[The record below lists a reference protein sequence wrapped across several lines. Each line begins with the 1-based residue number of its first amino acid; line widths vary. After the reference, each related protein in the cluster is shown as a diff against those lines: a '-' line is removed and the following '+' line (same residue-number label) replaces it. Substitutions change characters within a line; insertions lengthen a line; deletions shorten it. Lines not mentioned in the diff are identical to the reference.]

1 MLFASCLLPLAPC
14 LLPLAFWPLP
24 LSEIGDFATFT
35 PADGMSDI
43 SINVSNFTLHSIY
56 YSGEELN
63 ITFFL
68 KNTNKNG
75 FTVKL
80 KNTVSYFDWT
90 MNKKLRLLKIDDEG
104 GSFAQDISFNLQRPE
119 LVSYDQLFIF
129 EDADEIKIAFLALA
143 ENITLHYFDHG
154 MGRSWPYD

>member
-1 MLFASCLLPLAPC
+1 MLSVECFQKNLRTAVSSWYILP
-14 LLPLAFWPLP
+14 
-24 LSEIGDFATFT
+24 TFDL
-35 PADGMSDI
+35 ADGMSDI

-56 YSGEELN
+56 FSGDELS

-68 KNTNKNG
+68 RNCSKNG
-75 FTVKL
+75 FTVRL

-104 GSFAQDISFNLQRPE
+104 GSFAQDISLNLQRPE
-119 LVSYDQLFIF
+119 LANYDQLFIF
-129 EDADEIKIAFLALA
+129 EDADEIKVAFMALA

-154 MGRSWPYD
+154 MGRKWPYD